1 LGAACVR
8 VPVVRVVVAV
18 AVAVAVDVRVLL
30 LRIRAIGWKPAVTAS
45 NVNHAN
51 SIATIADVAI
61 VPSLYHAAEGTG
73 RRDGTEG
80 KKALRRRETGGGV
93 ISRKVVT

>member
-18 AVAVAVDVRVLL
+18 AVAVDVRVLL
-30 LRIRAIGWKPAVTAS
+30 LRMRAIGWKPAATAS

-51 SIATIADVAI
+51 SIVTIADVAI
-61 VPSLYHAAEGTG
+61 VPSDHAEEPGGMAVTG
-73 RRDGTEG
+73 RMQ
-80 KKALRRRETGGGV
+80 
-93 ISRKVVT
+93 KVDCPHGQIRYD